1 MSRSV
6 LGGAMLVA
14 GTAIGAGM
22 LALPLD
28 VGLNGFGLSTL
39 IMMEFL
45 LFMLATL
52 FLLLE
57 ASLRYPNEESHI
69 ISLSHHYPA
78 HGQGC
83 QLVVLYGGVCSLYCL
98 PNRQWG
104 YRVILHH
111 CQAQQWLESIIFMTP
126 SDVYIIIFFIAFS
139 SIIYFKPGG

>member
-39 IMMEFL
+39 IMIGVFV
-45 LFMLATL
+45 FMLATL

-57 ASLRYPNEESHI
+57 ASLRYPNEESHHFI
-69 ISLSHHYPA
+69 VTSLPRP

-83 QLVVLYGGVCSLYCL
+83 QLVVLYGGAVCSLYCL

-104 YRVILHH
+104 YH
-111 CQAQQWLESIIFMTP
+111 
-126 SDVYIIIFFIAFS
+126 
-139 SIIYFKPGG
+139 